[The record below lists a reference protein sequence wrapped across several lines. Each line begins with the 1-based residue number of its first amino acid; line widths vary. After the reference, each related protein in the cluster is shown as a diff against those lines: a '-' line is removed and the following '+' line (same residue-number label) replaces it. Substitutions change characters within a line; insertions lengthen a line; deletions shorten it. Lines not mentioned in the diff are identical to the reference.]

1 MSSNLVELLD
11 NSVAAPIYY
20 RDSQY
25 IDWTMQSPYL
35 DPYLLGFPKTS
46 VYVRNLNV
54 ESKGVA
60 RQDPVDHPS
69 QTRDAT
75 FVHRQPAWHLLC
87 LTTPTM
93 KIRLP
98 AAWQTLALILLLGG
112 AAEASLGDRLPDFK
126 ECVQV
131 R

>member
-1 MSSNLVELLD
+1 MVWRVGKDAEL
-11 NSVAAPIYY
+11 P
-20 RDSQY
+20 
-25 IDWTMQSPYL
+25 
-35 DPYLLGFPKTS
+35 
-46 VYVRNLNV
+46 
-54 ESKGVA
+54 A

-75 FVHRQPAWHLLC
+75 FVHRQRAWHLLC